1 MPFRTCK
8 RIISVFFSN
17 CIIFNLFCSY
27 FCFKG
32 FAVSVMT
39 LERAAEL
46 AIANDATL
54 NSINTKKAFQY
65 IKRRQAQ
72 EAITDIRKKERTVRF
87 SLLFNIKL
95 PEKHGLPKEVD
106 LLTKLPQID
115 AETALLEQKAKNRQ
129 LMVRE
134 KVETRMIKIYCLQE
148 SIAAAE
154 ENLKLAEQNLQKFKL
169 GILSGAVSSND
180 LKLAEETCEDIKKEL
195 TSLKQ
200 SFASETTALSKMLG
214 IDVSNAYQFKNPLS
228 TVTIP
233 REKVKSMIDYAMSNR
248 YDIYQV
254 ESIRKIACRKVDTI
268 FEIYKNQHGNK
279 ATPLENEVRS
289 EGKIDYSSFLRKYES
304 YLTEVD
310 RPWAKVYKIRLL
322 FFTIRIPKE
331 WFKGEYSGTRYFEDE
346 KYSLPEAMRERDDAR
361 KEESLTKEDVKASLE
376 EQYEAL
382 MVADRAYRDAVKT
395 CDKLKEDYEDVKIKN
410 LFKTATYEETR
421 SAKDDYDMAQKEVRS
436 TLESYN
442 TLLATLNRDTCGW
455 VSQFKKGQDILN
467 VNTTAGDSLGVPKP
481 HYLIQNNIEDLQS
494 VFTLTIPEESKISA
508 TDYELWVDD
517 LRVGQRQE
525 IDKPLVVLPVEITG
539 LKTVKVKLYDNDEF
553 VDEAEFDGLETSGDL
568 DFKVQAAKNDLSVQA
583 AENEL
588 KKALLAEGTEEVQK
602 VGSYLLDEFESINGL
617 ALDKFSVKDV
627 PNNVA
632 FFKIYVTNGDETGYF
647 TDDNMTPIDKEVL
660 KLDVMFND
668 ISKIRVILYDSNK
681 TEVFRTK
688 LDSINK
694 TLIQV

>member
-1 MPFRTCK
+1 
-8 RIISVFFSN
+8 
-17 CIIFNLFCSY
+17 
-27 FCFKG
+27 
-32 FAVSVMT
+32 
-39 LERAAEL
+39 
-46 AIANDATL
+46 
-54 NSINTKKAFQY
+54 
-65 IKRRQAQ
+65 
-72 EAITDIRKKERTVRF
+72 
-87 SLLFNIKL
+87 
-95 PEKHGLPKEVD
+95 
-106 LLTKLPQID
+106 
-115 AETALLEQKAKNRQ
+115 
-129 LMVRE
+129 
-134 KVETRMIKIYCLQE
+134 
-148 SIAAAE
+148 
-154 ENLKLAEQNLQKFKL
+154 
-169 GILSGAVSSND
+169 
-180 LKLAEETCEDIKKEL
+180 
-195 TSLKQ
+195 
-200 SFASETTALSKMLG
+200 
-214 IDVSNAYQFKNPLS
+214 
-228 TVTIP
+228 
-233 REKVKSMIDYAMSNR
+233 
-248 YDIYQV
+248 
-254 ESIRKIACRKVDTI
+254 
-268 FEIYKNQHGNK
+268 
-279 ATPLENEVRS
+279 
-289 EGKIDYSSFLRKYES
+289 
-304 YLTEVD
+304 
-310 RPWAKVYKIRLL
+310 
-322 FFTIRIPKE
+322 
-331 WFKGEYSGTRYFEDE
+331 
-346 KYSLPEAMRERDDAR
+346 
-361 KEESLTKEDVKASLE
+361 
-376 EQYEAL
+376 

-442 TLLATLNRDTCGW
+442 TLLASLNRDTCGW

-467 VNTTAGDSLGVPKP
+467 VNTTAEDSLGVPKP

-568 DFKVQAAKNDLSVQA
+568 DFKVQAAKNDLSAQA
-583 AENEL
+583 AESEL
-588 KKALLAEGTEEVQK
+588 KKALLAEETEEEQK

-647 TDDNMTPIDKEVL
+647 TDDNITPIDKEVL

-668 ISKIRVILYDSNK
+668 ISKIRVVLYDSSK

>member
-1 MPFRTCK
+1 MPFKIK

-17 CIIFNLFCSY
+17 CIIFNLFCDY
-27 FCFKG
+27 FCFKN
-32 FAVSVMT
+32 FAASVMT
-39 LERAAEL
+39 LERAVEL
-46 AIANDATL
+46 AIANDSTL
-54 NSINTKKAFQY
+54 DSINTKKAFQY

-72 EAITDIRKKERTVRF
+72 EAVTDIRKKERTVRF

-95 PEKHGLPKEVD
+95 PEKHGLPKEAD

-115 AETALLEQKAKNRQ
+115 AETAILEQKAKNRQ
-129 LMVRE
+129 LIVQE
-134 KVETRMIKIYCLQE
+134 KVEARIIKIYCLQE
-148 SIAAAE
+148 SIAVAE
-154 ENLKLAEQNLQKFKL
+154 ENLKLAEQNLQKFQL
-169 GILSGAVSSND
+169 GVLSGAVSSQD
-180 LKLAEETCEDIKKEL
+180 LKSAKETCEDIKKEL

-200 SFASETTALSKMLG
+200 SFATETTELSKMIG
-214 IDVSNAYQFKNPLS
+214 IDVSNTYKFKNPLS

-233 REKVKSMIDYAMSNR
+233 REKVKNMIDYAMHNR
-248 YDIYQV
+248 YDVYQV
-254 ESIRKIACRKVDTI
+254 ESMRKIACRKVDAI
-268 FEIYKNQHGNK
+268 FEIYKSQHGNK
-279 ATPLENEVRS
+279 VTPLESEVRS
-289 EGKIDYSSFLRKYES
+289 EGKINYSSFLKKYES
-304 YLTEVD
+304 YLTEAD
-310 RPWAKVYKIRLL
+310 KPWAKVYKIRLL
-322 FFTIRIPKE
+322 FFTIKIPKE

-361 KEESLTKEDVKASLE
+361 KEESITKEDIKASLE

-382 MVADRAYRDAVKT
+382 MVAERAYRDAVKT
-395 CDKLKEDYEDVKIKN
+395 CNKLKEEYEEVKIKN
-410 LFKTATYEETR
+410 LFKTATYEETS

-467 VNTTAGDSLGVPKP
+467 VNTTTGNLLGVPKP

-517 LRVGQRQE
+517 FRVGQKQAIE
-525 IDKPLVVLPVEITG
+525 KPLVVLPVEITG

-553 VDEAEFDGLETSGDL
+553 IDEAEFDGLETSGDL
-568 DFKVQAAKNDLSVQA
+568 DFKVQAAKNDLAVQA

-588 KKALLAEGTEEVQK
+588 KKVLLTEETEKLQK
-602 VGSYLLDEFESINGL
+602 VGSYLLDEFENINGL
-617 ALDKFSVKDV
+617 VLNKFSIKDV
-627 PNNVA
+627 PDNVA

-668 ISKIRVILYDSNK
+668 ISKIRVVLYDSGK
-681 TEVFRTK
+681 TERFRTK
-688 LDSINK
+688 LDSTNK